1 MTHEDKQKLA
11 EKIAEKA
18 MSAKNVTYAVVLQ
31 AVYEALN
38 ARDEE
43 IAKLYQKIKDSNAY
57 TTYWG
62 NRIKRLQSR
71 LIKKGQ
77 EIKELKE
84 KLLFA
89 DDSIKD
95 ADKWIAK
102 YKLELDQL
110 RNPWISVEKRMPP
123 RDVALVFPTHS
134 IPVIGMIGNSTD
146 TIHTG
151 MRYDYSSKEWC
162 YGFTPMRKY
171 GADND
176 LLISGDTLPVTHW
189 MPIPKLKKGE

>member
-1 MTHEDKQKLA
+1 MSMTHEDKQKLA

-43 IAKLYQKIKDSNAY
+43 I
-57 TTYWG
+57 
-62 NRIKRLQSR
+62 
-71 LIKKGQ
+71 
-77 EIKELKE
+77 E
-84 KLLFA
+84 
-89 DDSIKD
+89 
-95 ADKWIAK
+95 
-102 YKLELDQL
+102 QL
-110 RNPWISVEKRMPP
+110 RNPWISVEERMPP

-134 IPVIGMIGNSTD
+134 IPVIGMIDNSTD
-146 TIHTG
+146 RIHTG
-151 MRYDYSSKEWC
+151 LRYDYSSKEWC